1 MTVSAHQ
8 AGNSVYASADA
19 QESFYVNQGRPVIH
33 WNPGPIIY
41 GTPLDSSILDASATS
56 IPAANPSADNA
67 TVTWQLNTSE
77 ITGGSGVTIPPSSP
91 VLRYEGAPMVVSN
104 DAMGWTI
111 DPTMVGERIFKIAFT
126 CDCQEFEFAIQT
138 SVSFYRLWVDG
149 SWQTPDSIAQENDHP
164 KRAYY
169 RVQFPDKRARQIKIG
184 LVYGPPFYGLVTHPD
199 DTVSAPQVPDGQR
212 TIIFGDSWTGPT
224 ISEPLLPPSQPGVP
238 FGSGYAQ
245 ILGEYFNWDWWEDG
259 LPGTGFVHPG
269 PSGITFAQRAQ
280 TDICGRDPDTVVV
293 MGGGNDAATEA
304 VEEDAVTN
312 FLSEL
317 QTCVPNAKVLLFGP
331 QGPDPATAA
340 GMAAAAAKFSGNVF
354 YWSNTQTWIYGQPDD
369 PTTGNAYLYFNGHP
383 TPLGHDYWA
392 EQMANILINA
402 FPSLAPQNFFLF
414 DPAPATG
421 TISYSVAQQAILPA
435 GQHQISVTFTPQD
448 TADYST
454 VTQQE
459 TLTVEKATT
468 NTSLSSTASNIALG
482 SVLTLAS
489 TVAPQIGGTPTGTVT
504 FLDNG
509 NAIGTV
515 ALNQSGTALFNNSS
529 LAIGTHAFTVLYSGD
544 GNFLGSM
551 SSQSVSV
558 TVVKPDFSFSIS
570 STQLIISPTQS
581 GTTTVT
587 VTPIAG
593 LVAKLNLTC
602 TGLPANASC
611 SMANGGQITVN
622 NQTTQATVVIEAYAP
637 RKAASNGE
645 LNLNGIEFCG
655 VFGFIFGFG
664 RKPRRAVSRR
674 IISVL
679 LLFASFTLINGC
691 GSNSKINTPE
701 PGTYTVQLTLSN
713 AADSSTTHS
722 QTITVVIP

>member
-304 VEEDAVTN
+304 VEED
-312 FLSEL
+312 
-317 QTCVPNAKVLLFGP
+317 
-331 QGPDPATAA
+331 
-340 GMAAAAAKFSGNVF
+340 
-354 YWSNTQTWIYGQPDD
+354 
-369 PTTGNAYLYFNGHP
+369 
-383 TPLGHDYWA
+383 
-392 EQMANILINA
+392 
-402 FPSLAPQNFFLF
+402 
-414 DPAPATG
+414 
-421 TISYSVAQQAILPA
+421 
-435 GQHQISVTFTPQD
+435 
-448 TADYST
+448 
-454 VTQQE
+454 
-459 TLTVEKATT
+459 
-468 NTSLSSTASNIALG
+468 
-482 SVLTLAS
+482 
-489 TVAPQIGGTPTGTVT
+489 
-504 FLDNG
+504 
-509 NAIGTV
+509 
-515 ALNQSGTALFNNSS
+515 
-529 LAIGTHAFTVLYSGD
+529 
-544 GNFLGSM
+544 
-551 SSQSVSV
+551 
-558 TVVKPDFSFSIS
+558 
-570 STQLIISPTQS
+570 
-581 GTTTVT
+581 
-587 VTPIAG
+587 
-593 LVAKLNLTC
+593 
-602 TGLPANASC
+602 
-611 SMANGGQITVN
+611 
-622 NQTTQATVVIEAYAP
+622 
-637 RKAASNGE
+637 R
-645 LNLNGIEFCG
+645 
-655 VFGFIFGFG
+655 
-664 RKPRRAVSRR
+664 
-674 IISVL
+674 
-679 LLFASFTLINGC
+679 
-691 GSNSKINTPE
+691 
-701 PGTYTVQLTLSN
+701 
-713 AADSSTTHS
+713 
-722 QTITVVIP
+722 